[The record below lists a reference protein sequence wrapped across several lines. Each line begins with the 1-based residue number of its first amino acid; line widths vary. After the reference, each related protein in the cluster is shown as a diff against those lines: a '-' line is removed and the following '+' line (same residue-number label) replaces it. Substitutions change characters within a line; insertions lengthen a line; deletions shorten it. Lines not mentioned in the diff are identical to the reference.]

1 MLERQVGS
9 LLSAAFFLAV
19 LFIGACA
26 PVSHNKS
33 DVPEAS
39 SSDSAMAMKNTV
51 QKTSA
56 AADMGQS
63 GSASSLD
70 AWRKGVAPNE
80 GPLKSIYFD
89 FDRYDLNADARKTL
103 QTNASWL
110 KVHPAARI
118 QIEGHCDE
126 RGTSEYNLGLGAKRS
141 QAARDYLVTL
151 GISVERVKTISYG
164 EEIPVCREQAESC
177 WQKNRNARFVVLPGG
192 PVT

>member
-1 MLERQVGS
+1 MLKRQIGS
-9 LLSAAFFLAV
+9 LLSATFLLAFFV
-19 LFIGACA
+19 GACA

-39 SSDSAMAMKNTV
+39 SSDSAMAMRDSV

-56 AADMGQS
+56 VGDMSES

-80 GPLKSIYFD
+80 GPLRTIYFD
-89 FDRYDLNADARKTL
+89 FDRYDLSAEAREILKGNAT
-103 QTNASWL
+103 WL
-110 KVHPAARI
+110 KAHPAARVE
-118 QIEGHCDE
+118 IEGHCDE
-126 RGTSEYNLGLGAKRS
+126 RGTNEYNLGLGAKRS

-151 GISVERVKTISYG
+151 GISAERIKTISYG
-164 EEIPVCREQAESC
+164 EEIPVCRDQTEGC
-177 WQKNRNARFVVLPGG
+177 WQKNRNARFVVVPGG